1 MTTRT
6 RTPVTPA
13 RTSEM
18 VIDDGDD
25 GEETILLVD
34 SVATRPKRERPG
46 SIRTLVAMPAYNE
59 ETSIAKTVVG
69 ARQHADAVLVVDDG
83 SKDDTVP
90 IAEALGAMVIRH
102 TTNKGYGG
110 ALQTI
115 FSTARDLG
123 AEELVIIDS
132 DGQHSPGEIP
142 RLLAELRRGNDVVI
156 GSAGEA
162 CASCGTKV
170 PDTTV
175 PGRFGAYGRR
185 AIEAIRI
192 GGNGVSAG
200 TEILAQVRGMRVAGV
215 PAARP
220 STDGPRYRGKRI
232 AVVIPAY
239 NEEELIG
246 EVLDGIPD
254 YVAKVYV
261 VNDGSADATG
271 AIIEDYSRRDPRI
284 VPIHHNPN
292 RGVGAAITTG
302 YKRAVTDGMEIAAV
316 MAGDNQMDPAYL
328 PSLLDPIVD
337 GRAEY
342 TKGNRLINE
351 AYRTGMP
358 PWRSFGNSLLT
369 FLTKVASGYWQ
380 MMDPQNGYTAIS
392 TKALAELPLDSVYQ
406 GYGYCNN
413 LLVWLNIHNMTVRD
427 VAIPARYGREKSKIR
442 YSTYIPRVSKL
453 LLGNFLFRL
462 KTKYIQMGF
471 HPLAFFYAAG
481 AVLTPIGMIGGLV
494 TLWEKLVMGYPVL
507 FVHGVLSFLVFMMGM
522 QFLLFA
528 MLFDMQANSAVGH

>member
-1 MTTRT
+1 MTTR
-6 RTPVTPA
+6 A
-13 RTSEM
+13 RSPDVPTGTADI
-18 VIDDGDD
+18 VIDGD

-34 SVATRPKRERPG
+34 GVATRPKGPG
-46 SIRTLVAMPAYNE
+46 GIRTLVAMPAYNE
-59 ETSIAKTVVG
+59 EAYIAKTVLG
-69 ARQHADAVLVVDDG
+69 AKRHADAVLVVDDG
-83 SKDDTVP
+83 SKDETVA
-90 IAEALGAMVIRH
+90 IAEALGAIVVRH
-102 TTNKGYGG
+102 EVNRGYGG

-115 FSTARDLG
+115 FATARRLG
-123 AEELVIIDS
+123 AEELVIIDA
-132 DGQHSPGEIP
+132 DGQHNPGDIP
-142 RLLAELRRGNDVVI
+142 ELLAGLRQGNDVVLW
-156 GSAGEA
+156 GEA
-162 CASCGTKV
+162 CASCGAEAR
-170 PDTTV
+170 DTAD
-175 PGRFGAYGRR
+175 GFGAYGKK

-192 GGNGVSAG
+192 DGNGASAG
-200 TEILAQVRGMRVAGV
+200 AEFLSQVRDLKVAGV
-215 PAARP
+215 PSGKTAN
-220 STDGPRYRGKRI
+220 DGPRYRGKRI

-239 NEEELIG
+239 NEEDLIG

-254 YVAKVYV
+254 YVAKVYA

-271 AIIEDYSRRDPRI
+271 AIIEDYARLDPRI
-284 VPIHHNPN
+284 VPIHHDPN
-292 RGVGAAITTG
+292 RGVGAAITSG
-302 YKRAVTDGMEIAAV
+302 YKQAVTDGMDIAAV

-337 GRAEY
+337 GRADY

-392 TKALAELPLDSVYQ
+392 VKALAELPLDSVYQ

-453 LLGNFLFRL
+453 LLNNFLFRL

-471 HPLAFFYAAG
+471 HPLAFFYVAG
-481 AVLTPIGMIGGLV
+481 AVLAPLGVIGGLI

-507 FVHGVLSFLVFMMGM
+507 FVHGTLSFLMFMMGM

-528 MLFDMQANSAVGH
+528 MLFDMQAEKSTSSG

>member
-1 MTTRT
+1 
-6 RTPVTPA
+6 
-13 RTSEM
+13 
-18 VIDDGDD
+18 
-25 GEETILLVD
+25 
-34 SVATRPKRERPG
+34 
-46 SIRTLVAMPAYNE
+46 MPAYNE
-59 ETSIAKTVVG
+59 EAYVAKTVVG
-69 ARQHADAVLVVDDG
+69 AARHADAVLVVDDG
-83 SKDDTVP
+83 STDETVP
-90 IAEALGAMVIRH
+90 IAEALGAVVIRH
-102 TTNKGYGG
+102 ATNKGYGG

-115 FSTARDLG
+115 FATARDLG

-142 RLLAELRRGNDVVI
+142 RLLAELREGNDVVLPAANI
-156 GSAGEA
+156 QSG
-162 CASCGTKV
+162 
-170 PDTTV
+170 
-175 PGRFGAYGRR
+175 FGAYGKK
-185 AIEAIRI
+185 AIEA
-192 GGNGVSAG
+192 VLAG
-200 TEILAQVRGMRVAGV
+200 ETFDADVLAADPNLKVAGARSES
-215 PAARP
+215 PAAE
-220 STDGPRYRGKRI
+220 PRYRGKRI

-254 YVAKVYV
+254 YVAKVYA
-261 VNDGSADATG
+261 VNDASTDMTG
-271 AIIEDYSRRDPRI
+271 AIIEDYARLDPRI
-284 VPIHHNPN
+284 VAIHHDPN
-292 RGVGAAITTG
+292 RGVGAAITSG
-302 YKRAVTDGMEIAAV
+302 YKRAVADGMDIAAV
-316 MAGDNQMDPAYL
+316 MAGDNQMDPTYL
-328 PSLLDPIVD
+328 PALLDPIVD

-342 TKGNRLINE
+342 AKGNRLISE
-351 AYRTGMP
+351 AYRTGMS

-392 TKALAELPLDSVYQ
+392 TRALAELPLDSVYQ

-453 LLGNFLFRL
+453 LLGNFVFRL
-462 KTKYIQMGF
+462 KTKYVQMGF

-481 AVLTPIGMIGGLV
+481 AVLAPIGVLGGLV
-494 TLWEKLVMGYPVL
+494 TLWEKFVMGESVL

-528 MLFDMQANSAVGH
+528 MLFDMQVNTAVST